1 MTDADPI
8 AAEFE
13 FEFTPEDWAR
23 ANATH
28 SWNSELTK
36 KALTQMQ
43 ILFAAIVG
51 LMSLLLL
58 IGGTSVIGPLA
69 MVLTGA
75 LLVGA
80 LKPLVR
86 HSQKRQLKKV
96 ADVGL
101 INGIFG
107 HHRVELREE
116 GILNSTSGYDWL
128 VKWSAIE
135 DIRESDGSFLIYS
148 GANSFLTIPSS
159 AFPDTE
165 TLRAFGDRFFQLAGR
180 TREVAGGTRADIP
193 PSEEG
198 PGE

>member
-1 MTDADPI
+1 MTESDPI
-8 AAEFE
+8 VVE

-36 KALTQMQ
+36 KALMQMQ
-43 ILFAAIVG
+43 LLFGAIVS
-51 LMSLLLL
+51 LMALILLL
-58 IGGTSVIGPLA
+58 GGTALGVAA
-69 MVLTGA
+69 MLIAGVF
-75 LLVGA
+75 LVGV

-86 HSQKRQLKKV
+86 HSQKRQIKKV
-96 ADVGL
+96 ADLGL

-107 HHRVELREE
+107 PHRVELLDE
-116 GILNSTSGYDWL
+116 GILDSTIGYDWL

-135 DIRESDGSFLIYS
+135 NIKESEGSFLIYS

-165 TLRAFGDRFFQLAGR
+165 TLRAFGDRFFQRLGQVEA
-180 TREVAGGTRADIP
+180 VLP
-193 PSEEG
+193 
-198 PGE
+198 PGEEEPEE

>member
-1 MTDADPI
+1 MTVADPI
-8 AAEFE
+8 AVD

-43 ILFAAIVG
+43 VLFGVIVS
-51 LMSLLLL
+51 LMAVLLLL
-58 IGGTSVIGPLA
+58 GGTAVGAVA
-69 MVLTGA
+69 MLIAGT
-75 LLVGA
+75 LLVGV

-86 HSQKRQLKKV
+86 HSQKRQIKKV

-107 HHRVELREE
+107 PHHVELREE
-116 GILNSTSGYDWL
+116 GILDSTTGYDWL

-135 DIRESDGSFLIYS
+135 DIKESDGSFLIYS

-165 TLRAFGDRFFQLAGR
+165 TLRAFGDRFFQRLGQVETAL
-180 TREVAGGTRADIP
+180 P
-193 PSEEG
+193 PGDEGFEE
-198 PGE
+198 